1 MERIRVASLFGAVGG
16 FIMGD
21 HLKPCLELR
30 IDPECVLLTG
40 EEKPMAATSDYLA
53 LDLGAESGRGLLG
66 RFDGEQLVLE
76 EIHRFPNGPVKM
88 LDTLYWDLP
97 RLFEDLKTALGKAAA
112 PRTGLDGIGVDT
124 WGVDFGLVG
133 RGDTLLGNPVHYR
146 DARTEGMLQAA
157 FEKVSRERI
166 YEITGLQFMPF
177 NTIYQLLALKQANS
191 PILDVAETLLMM
203 PDLLGWLLTGRRAG
217 ERTDASTTQLLDPR
231 SGTWSAEL
239 CRALDLPHGILPSL
253 IEPGSELGPLR
264 KSVMDE
270 VGMARPV
277 TVIAPATH
285 DTASA
290 VAAVPALHSLSLSA
304 PPDWCYLS
312 SGTWSLLGV
321 EVSQP
326 VINAETM
333 RYNFTNEGGV
343 AGTTRLLKNIMGLW
357 LVQESRRTWARA
369 GREMTYEELTARA
382 QASPPFS
389 SLVDPDDSSFLAPGD
404 MPARLAAFC
413 TRTGQAPPGDEGA
426 FVRCC
431 LESLALK
438 YRWTIERLEAILGT
452 AIKTIHVVGG
462 GSKNKLLCQ
471 FTADACGRPVHAG
484 PVEATAIGNI
494 LMQAIGRQRLSSIAD
509 LRAVVARSFP
519 VTVYEPRDTTAW
531 TDAAGRFGEFLR
543 L

>member
-1 MERIRVASLFGAVGG
+1 
-16 FIMGD
+16 
-21 HLKPCLELR
+21 
-30 IDPECVLLTG
+30 
-40 EEKPMAATSDYLA
+40 MATTADYLA

-66 RFDGEQLVLE
+66 RFDGSQLALE
-76 EIHRFPNGPVKM
+76 EIHRFPNGPVKL
-88 LDTLYWDLP
+88 LDTLHWDLP
-97 RLFEDLKTALGKAAA
+97 RLFDDIKTAIRKAAA
-112 PRTGLDGIGVDT
+112 AGPALDGIGVDT

-146 DARTEGMLQAA
+146 DARTEGMMDAA
-157 FEKVSRERI
+157 FAKVPRERI
-166 YEITGLQFMPF
+166 YEITGLQFLPF
-177 NTIYQLLALKQANS
+177 NTIFQLLALRKANS
-191 PILDVAETLLMM
+191 PLLDAAETLLMM
-203 PDLLGWLLTGRRAG
+203 PDLFGWLLTGRRAG
-217 ERTDASTTQLLDPR
+217 EYTDASTTQLLDPR
-231 SGTWSAEL
+231 TGTWSDALCDALEL
-239 CRALDLPHGILPSL
+239 PWAILPAL
-253 IEPGSELGPLR
+253 VQPGTELGPLR
-264 KSVMDE
+264 ASVAEE
-270 VGMARPV
+270 VGLSRPV
-277 TVIAPATH
+277 SVIAPGTH

-290 VAAVPALHSLSLSA
+290 VAAVPAVGPSPSPSPSSSPA

-321 EVSQP
+321 EVSRP

-382 QASPPFS
+382 QVAPPFS
-389 SLVDPDDSSFLAPGD
+389 ALVDPDDASFLSPGD

-413 TRTGQAPPGDEGA
+413 TKTGQPAPGDEGTL
-426 FVRCC
+426 VRCC

-438 YRWTIERLEAILGT
+438 YRWAIERLESILGT
-452 AIKTIHVVGG
+452 TIRTIHVVGG
-462 GSKNKLLCQ
+462 GTKNALLCQ

-494 LMQAIGRQRLSSIAD
+494 LMQAIGRKRLGSIAD

-519 VTVYEPRDTTAW
+519 VTVYEPRDTAAW
-531 TDAAGRFGEFLR
+531 TDAVGRFQELVR
-543 L
+543 I